1 MNLRE
6 KTFIQND
13 LTPKISRPLVS
24 EADDWAAK
32 EQALLSFACYLL
44 GQRRISSCQDFLRG
58 QFIPRWACHFWHVAV
73 AESFSRVDDESH
85 FVNKLFVAGD
95 RRLAKASI
103 DRSVDVH
110 EVAAED
116 GRLVQLLKILPKLR
130 LRFVQQQL
138 APAIEV
144 DRVGQDLNRR
154 EDEDD
159 D

>member
-1 MNLRE
+1 M
-6 KTFIQND
+6 
-13 LTPKISRPLVS
+13 
-24 EADDWAAK
+24 
-32 EQALLSFACYLL
+32 
-44 GQRRISSCQDFLRG
+44 
-58 QFIPRWACHFWHVAV
+58 AV

-85 FVNKLFVAGD
+85 FTDKLFVAGK

-154 EDEDD
+154 KDEDD
-159 D
+159 G